1 MTYIMLKRTPLRMP
15 FLGSIFC
22 MNFVEKTVL
31 TRNITVTLTGGW
43 IYGHTARRFIEVT
56 RASQGYMS
64 RRGREYV

>member
-1 MTYIMLKRTPLRMP
+1 
-15 FLGSIFC
+15 

-43 IYGHTARRFIEVT
+43 IYRHTARRFIEAT